1 MKLGQQSTKYIN
13 DAGKIIGNSFGS
25 FKESKITQI
34 YNYFLLKFKKIALNH
49 RNASD
54 TLQAF
59 QILPAHLIEVVAFAI
74 LIFISLFL
82 YVRTNGLSD
91 IIPIIGVF
99 AISLKRLIP
108 AIQLIYNNFVQIKFH
123 IPTFDKIYTDLK
135 KSSIF

>member
-1 MKLGQQSTKYIN
+1 M
-13 DAGKIIGNSFGS
+13 
-25 FKESKITQI
+25 
-34 YNYFLLKFKKIALNH
+34 
-49 RNASD
+49 
-54 TLQAF
+54 
-59 QILPAHLIEVVAFAI
+59 
-74 LIFISLFL
+74 

-135 KSSIF
+135 KVIDILKNKKINLDKKNISFKKFISFQNVKYNYERKKNKINLNINTKIPKNIFLGVCGSTGHGKTTFIDLILGIKTKIRNN